1 MKKIFSVILSIII
14 FNLNLIPAMAEDANE
29 IVAIEENEVEETTE
43 NLSYEDYFFLAGIG
57 FLDNIN
63 INFSDLSTPITRAE
77 FASLAV
83 KLTTN
88 EPITNVTDAFFA
100 DVPATHS
107 AALAI
112 YTGVEKGIIAKADV
126 FNPNGNTTL
135 IQADKMIVEA
145 LGYGMIADF
154 SGGWENGYYAQ
165 ASDLKLNKGIK
176 SGYGEI
182 TKYDALKI
190 IRNALDVDLMQ
201 PSVGKVGSI
210 TYEAIDGETVL
221 TEIYDIYK
229 VEGVVTSNGLADLNS
244 DNAGDVADYAV
255 INNVKFDAGTSS
267 ICEYLGQYV
276 NAYYL
281 DDEDDYT
288 ILYAEADDKENTVI
302 SVMADEIGTYSNNVF
317 KYENELGRVKTLKT
331 TPALKVIYNGR
342 RIVDYTNAHIL
353 IDSGELSFID
363 NNSDGIYDVVIV
375 YKSTTYYVESVNEN
389 SHTVI
394 DGKSSTV
401 QRTLNLDPEEKVVK
415 IYNEQGAISDFE
427 AIVPDTVITVFESIN
442 NDYAEVYT
450 QYSVVEAAIKGLSS
464 ENGIRMISVV
474 DADYMVSLDYTRA
487 IKIGD
492 KAYLYLDAYGHV
504 AYIGR
509 EESELRVGYLLDY
522 RVTVDDEEYIRILT
536 DEGENKRLML
546 SEKVKVDNVRLENAS
561 PTILW
566 DGTRK
571 PILYKVNAEGLVV
584 AIYTPQNSTNKTAE
598 IRKVYSTADGIY
610 GGTDELNYYSSGR
623 GLFEVIQPVRPGS
636 EVYQRY
642 YTASEITFFAVPQ
655 TPSTAD
661 IDDYYIYDASD
672 YNPGLVF
679 PAITLYS
686 FADTNLISICEV
698 EAEES
703 SSNMN
708 WHVKPYAVVNNLLQT
723 INEDDEPVYAF
734 TDVVSG
740 KQMYYEPD
748 NTNIPQLH
756 NGDMITYSIDKRTG
770 YIGYVKLLY
779 CSEADDAYTVVSGVH
794 GVQALRGTIT
804 NIEGNVVELLLE
816 SGDKSAVRAEGRIF
830 DITEVR
836 EPKEVGISNLAV
848 GDNAVF
854 CISES
859 GIRLTL
865 IVE

>member
-1 MKKIFSVILSIII
+1 MKKIFSVILSMIIL
-14 FNLNLIPAMAEDANE
+14 NLNLIPVMAETTNE
-29 IVAIEENEVEETTE
+29 IVAIEESEAEATTE
-43 NLSYEDYFFLAGIG
+43 DLSYEDYLFLSGIG

-83 KLTTN
+83 KLATK
-88 EPITNVTDAFFA
+88 EFVTDITDDFFM
-100 DVPATHS
+100 DVPANHSS
-107 AALAI
+107 AAAI
-112 YTGVEKGIIAKADV
+112 YTGVDKGIIAKGDT
-126 FNPNGNTTL
+126 FNPNENTTL
-135 IQADKMIVEA
+135 IQADKMVIEA

-221 TEIYDIYK
+221 TELYDIYK

-288 ILYAEADDKENTVI
+288 ILYAESDDKKNTVI
-302 SVMADEIGTYSNNVF
+302 TVMADEIGTYSNNVF

-353 IDSGELSFID
+353 INSGELTFID
-363 NNSDGIYDVVIV
+363 NNSDGVYDVAIV
-375 YKSTTYYVESVNEN
+375 YKSSTYYVDSVNK
-389 SHTVI
+389 SAFTVI
-394 DGKSSTV
+394 DGKSSTT
-401 QRTLNLDPEEKVVK
+401 QRILNLDSENKVVR
-415 IYNEQGAISDFE
+415 IFNDQGVLSDFE

-450 QYSVVEAAIKGLSS
+450 RYSVVETAIRGLSS
-464 ENGIRMISVV
+464 ENGVRTISTD
-474 DADYMVSLDYTRA
+474 DADYTVSLDYTRD
-487 IKIGD
+487 IKLGD
-492 KAYLYLDAYGHV
+492 KRYLYLDAYGHV
-504 AYIGR
+504 AYIDR

-522 RVTVDDEEYIRILT
+522 RVTVDDEEYIKVLT
-536 DEGENKRLML
+536 DEDENIKLML
-546 SEKVKVDNVRLENAS
+546 SEKVKVDNVKLENAS

-571 PILYKVNAEGLVV
+571 PILYKLNAEGLVV
-584 AIYTPQNSTNKTAE
+584 AIYTPQNSTSKTAE
-598 IRKVYSTADGIY
+598 LRKVYSTSDGIY
-610 GGTDELNYYSSGR
+610 GGVDELNYYSSGN
-623 GLFEVIQPVRPGS
+623 GMFEVIQEMRAGS
-636 EVYQRY
+636 GIYQRY
-642 YTASEITFFAVPQ
+642 FSASEIVFFAVPEN
-655 TPSTAD
+655 PATANT
-661 IDDYYIYDASD
+661 DDYFIYDASG

-679 PAITLYS
+679 PAVTLYS

-698 EAEES
+698 KTEES
-703 SSNMN
+703 EQNIV
-708 WHVKPYAVVNNLLQT
+708 WAVKPYAVVNNLVQT
-723 INEDDEPVYAF
+723 INEDDELVYSF
-734 TDVVSG
+734 TDVTSG
-740 KQMYYEPD
+740 KQMYYEPN

-756 NGDMITYSIDKRTG
+756 NGDMIMFSVESKTG
-770 YIGYVKLLY
+770 YIKFVKVLY
-779 CSEADDAYTVVSGVH
+779 CSETDDAYTAVTGVH
-794 GVQALRGTIT
+794 GVQAVRGTIT
-804 NIEGNVVELLLE
+804 NVEGNVVEIILK
-816 SGDKSAVRAEGRIF
+816 SGDKVAVRVEGKVF
-830 DITEVR
+830 DTTEVR
-836 EPKEVGISNLAV
+836 EPKETNISSLTVGENV
-848 GDNAVF
+848 VF
-854 CISES
+854 AIVE
-859 GIRLTL
+859 GRVKLTL
-865 IVE
+865 VVE